1 VSITIK
7 PRAIDP
13 DILIDGARAALLASG
28 AVTAITS
35 AIYSEIAAEGST
47 GPYVVLSLPSVV
59 YESTYQGP
67 TINALLDVSAYTE
80 GNSTTT
86 VRALMAACVSAL
98 IDSSWVIAG
107 MTMISANMEE
117 SGSGFRS
124 LTQVTNGIIVRG
136 RQATIRVRALKN

>member
-1 VSITIK
+1 
-7 PRAIDP
+7 
-13 DILIDGARAALLASG
+13 
-28 AVTAITS
+28 
-35 AIYSEIAAEGST
+35 
-47 GPYVVLSLPSVV
+47 
-59 YESTYQGP
+59 
-67 TINALLDVSAYTE
+67 
-80 GNSTTT
+80 
-86 VRALMAACVSAL
+86 LMAACVSAL